1 MEGVTLEQAIKILSA
16 NTAEIFEV
24 ESVPL
29 LKALGRVTAEDF
41 FATLNNP
48 PFDRSPL
55 DGYAL
60 RSADTSG
67 ATAELPKKFKVV
79 GEECAG
85 DFFANEIEYGE
96 ALRIMSGARMPKGS
110 DCVIRQEDVTT
121 DGDTI
126 FVPYALKAHENYCF
140 AGEDVKVGQL
150 LVKGRTKLRAVHIA
164 IFAAQGASKIKCF
177 RQPRIT
183 FATTGNELQSV
194 DDYPIDI
201 EPGNTMQSVGS
212 SKLRPGKATE
222 INGNQS
228 RCDSRTAAVNLGTR
242 CKASV
247 AVNFVPTTI
256 YNSNLYLIASRLKEL
271 GFEPNILGNLP
282 DDADECAKRILM
294 HQNETDLLIT
304 TGGVSVGKKDIMHDV
319 VKKLGTRL
327 FWRVEMK
334 PGAPAIG
341 WKGNSG
347 FIGIAL
353 SGNPFAALATFELL
367 ARPVLAKLSHCDELR
382 CRRKRGIL
390 VNGFG
395 KASPGRRLIRAHVD
409 DGRVYLPERHESGVL
424 HSAIDCN
431 AFVDIPAGS
440 KKLSAGEEVEII
452 LL

>member
-1 MEGVTLEQAIKILSA
+1 MEGVTLEQATEILTA
-16 NTAEIFEV
+16 NTAEIWDV

-29 LKALGRVTAEDF
+29 LKALGRVTFEDF

-60 RSADTSG
+60 RSADTFG
-67 ATAELPKKFKVV
+67 ATPASPKKFKVV

-85 DFFANEIEYGE
+85 DFFAQKIKCGE
-96 ALRIMSGARMPKGS
+96 ALRIMTGAAMPKGS

-121 DGDTI
+121 DGDTV
-126 FVPYALKAHENYCF
+126 FVPYSLRAHENYCF
-140 AGEDVKVGQL
+140 AGEDVKAGQL
-150 LVKGRTKLRAVHIA
+150 LVKGRTKLKAAHIA

-177 RQPRIT
+177 RRPRIT
-183 FATTGNELQSV
+183 FATTGNELRNIGDRPLKNDSS
-194 DDYPIDI
+194 
-201 EPGNTMQSVGS
+201 PG
-212 SKLRPGKATE
+212 
-222 INGNQS
+222 
-228 RCDSRTAAVNLGTR
+228 AV
-242 CKASV
+242 AQ
-247 AVNFVPTTI
+247 I

-282 DDADECAKRILM
+282 DDADECATKLIM

-304 TGGVSVGKKDIMHDV
+304 TGGVSVGKKDIMHEV
-319 VKKLGTRL
+319 VRKLGTCL
-327 FWRVEMK
+327 FWRIEMK

-341 WKGNSG
+341 WKGNG

-353 SGNPFAALATFELL
+353 SGNPFAALATFEML
-367 ARPVLAKLSHCDELR
+367 ARPVLAKLSRDDELR
-382 CRRKRGIL
+382 CRRKRGTL
-390 VNGFG
+390 VNGFD
-395 KASPGRRLIRAHVD
+395 KSSPGRRLIRARVD
-409 DGRVYLPERHESGVL
+409 GGSVYLPQRHESGVL
-424 HSAIDCN
+424 FSALDCN

>member
-1 MEGVTLEQAIKILSA
+1 MAWK
-16 NTAEIFEV
+16 TAETFED

-29 LKALGRVTAEDF
+29 LEALGRVTAEDF

-60 RSADTSG
+60 RSVDTFG
-67 ATAELPKKFKVV
+67 ATAASPKKFTVI

-85 DFFANEIEYGE
+85 DFFANEIKANE
-96 ALRIMSGARMPKGS
+96 ALRIMTGARMPEGS

-140 AGEDVKVGQL
+140 AGEDVKSGQL
-150 LVKGRTKLRAVHIA
+150 LVKGKTKLRAAHIA
-164 IFAAQGASKIKCF
+164 IFAAQGANKIKCF

-194 DDYPIDI
+194 DDYPIKS
-201 EPGNTMQSVGS
+201 EPETTMPSVYEGS
-212 SKLRPGKATE
+212 QLRLGKATE
-222 INGNQS
+222 LNGNQS
-228 RCDSRTAAVNLGTR
+228 RYDSRTAVANLGTR

-282 DDADECAKRILM
+282 DDADECAKKILM

-304 TGGVSVGKKDIMHDV
+304 TGGVSVGKKDIMHEV

-341 WKGNSG
+341 WKGHGG

-367 ARPVLAKLSHCDELR
+367 ARPVLAKLSNCEELR

-395 KASPGRRLIRAHVD
+395 KVSQGRRLIRARVD
-409 DGRVYLPERHESGVL
+409 DGRVYLPERHESRVL
-424 HSAIDCN
+424 YSAMDCN

-440 KKLSAGEEVEII
+440 KQLSAGEEVEII

>member
-1 MEGVTLEQAIKILSA
+1 MEGVTLEQAIKILTA
-16 NTAEIFEV
+16 NTAEISDV

-29 LKALGRVTAEDF
+29 LEALGRVTAEDF

-60 RSADTSG
+60 RSADTFG
-67 ATAELPKKFKVV
+67 AIPASPKKFNVV

-85 DFFANEIEYGE
+85 DFFAQEIRCGE
-96 ALRIMSGARMPKGS
+96 TLRIMTGAAMPKGS

-126 FVPYALKAHENYCF
+126 LVPYALRAHENYCF
-140 AGEDVKVGQL
+140 AGEDVKAGQL
-150 LVKGRTKLRAVHIA
+150 LIKGQTKLRAAHIA
-164 IFAAQGASKIKCF
+164 IFAAQGASRIKCF
-177 RQPRIT
+177 RRPRVT

-194 DDYPIDI
+194 DSNLQ
-201 EPGNTMQSVGS
+201 G
-212 SKLRPGKATE
+212 AT
-222 INGNQS
+222 
-228 RCDSRTAAVNLGTR
+228 A
-242 CKASV
+242 K
-247 AVNFVPTTI
+247 I

-282 DDADECAKRILM
+282 DDADECAKRLHM

-304 TGGVSVGKKDIMHDV
+304 TGGVSVGKKDIMHEV
-319 VKKLGTRL
+319 VRKLGTRL
-327 FWRVEMK
+327 FWRIEIK

-341 WKGNSG
+341 WKGNG
-347 FIGIAL
+347 YIGLAL
-353 SGNPFAALATFELL
+353 SGNPFAALATFEML
-367 ARPVLAKLSHCDELR
+367 ARPVLAKLSHDDELR
-382 CRRKRGIL
+382 CRRKRGTL
-390 VNGFG
+390 VNGFD
-395 KASPGRRLIRAHVD
+395 KSSPGRRLIRARVD
-409 DGRVYLPERHESGVL
+409 GGSVYLPQRHESGVL
-424 HSAIDCN
+424 FSALDCN